1 MEFDAR
7 EDAWK
12 PPHDPQMRLRGP
24 WALAIALAILALG
37 AAGLMVVPTAPGK
50 PPAAVAGAMP

>member
-7 EDAWK
+7 DDGWK
-12 PPHDPQMRLRGP
+12 PSHDPEMRLRSP

-37 AAGLMVVPTAPGK
+37 AAGLMAAPTGVQSK
-50 PPAAVAGAMP
+50 PASVAGKMP

>member
-7 EDAWK
+7 EDGWK
-12 PPHDPQMRLRGP
+12 PSHDPEMRLRSP

-37 AAGLMVVPTAPGK
+37 AAGLMAAPAGAQRA
-50 PPAAVAGAMP
+50 PPAVAGAMP

>member
-7 EDAWK
+7 EDGWK
-12 PPHDPQMRLRGP
+12 PSHDPEMRLRSP

-37 AAGLMVVPTAPGK
+37 AAGLMAAPASAQRA
-50 PPAAVAGAMP
+50 PPAVAGAMP

>member
-1 MEFDAR
+1 MEFDTR
-7 EDAWK
+7 EDGWK
-12 PPHDPQMRLRGP
+12 PSHDPEMRLRSP